1 MCNCGNKRSQ
11 FAAQPS
17 FKPNEKASA
26 HFLQN
31 KMWPDV
37 SFEYIGKTALTV
49 QGKISGKTYRFNKPG
64 DIQQVGYRD
73 APSLM
78 NLAFLRKLSK

>member
-1 MCNCGNKRSQ
+1 
-11 FAAQPS
+11 
-17 FKPNEKASA
+17 
-26 HFLQN
+26 
-31 KMWPDV
+31 MWPDV

-78 NLAFLRKLSK
+78 NLAFLKKLHK